1 MFVGDRHGF
10 IGHLARC
17 CSWLRRLKWVT
28 EVFAVGFRR
37 LPACTRRQLAA
48 ALSADLLAEQEAPV
62 DPRLGTLTSLRA
74 STFSSGHVL
83 FSEEKYLRRQR
94 LHLSLAESRPWL
106 VFLLCGA
113 LAMDLD
119 GLEEPLFL
127 GRGHASL
134 LLTESQD
141 VQCTVFSVPT
151 HVIRLGLDPALSWNR
166 DGLIRSDDLSLLQP
180 MLQLLHDSYQLASAS
195 DTTKRLTT
203 AIERY
208 ILEALEP
215 SGVALV
221 APSSDPLQVLIDWL
235 PTQLDQ
241 ELRLVD
247 LAAAASIS
255 PRRLQEL
262 CQARF
267 RCTPMELLRQHRL
280 DAFRADLSRP
290 KENFAGIANLLKRWH
305 LPDSNATRAAFENR
319 FGHSPSEWRRRFLM
333 GSAH

>member
-1 MFVGDRHGF
+1 MFVGDRLGS
-10 IGHLARC
+10 IGDLPRC
-17 CSWLRRLKWVT
+17 SSWRRRLRWVS
-28 EVFAVGFRR
+28 EASAVGSRR
-37 LPACTRRQLAA
+37 LPVCTRRQLAS

-62 DPRLGTLTSLRA
+62 DPRMGTIASLRA
-74 STFSSGHVL
+74 STFSLGHVL
-83 FSEEKYLRRQR
+83 FSEESYLRRQR
-94 LHLSLAESRPWL
+94 LHLSLPQRRPWL

-127 GRGHASL
+127 GRGHASR

-151 HVIRLGLDPALSWNR
+151 HVIRLGLDPALSWHR
-166 DGLIRSDDLSLLQP
+166 EGLIRCDGLPLLQP
-180 MLQLLHDSYQLASAS
+180 LLQLLRDSYQLASAS
-195 DTTKRLTT
+195 DTTERLSA
-203 AIERY
+203 AIESY
-208 ILEALEP
+208 ILETLEP

-235 PTQLDQ
+235 PTHLDQ

-262 CQARF
+262 SQERYG
-267 RCTPMELLRQHRL
+267 CTPMELLRQHRL
-280 DAFRADLSRP
+280 DAFQADLSRP
-290 KENFAGIANLLKRWH
+290 KENFAGISKLLKRWH

-319 FGHSPSEWRRRFLM
+319 FGHSPSEWRRRFLT